1 MMVGFDN
8 FKTKLK
14 PLKLDTSTKLSHHL
28 LDNYGVALLPG
39 SDFGFKSNELFFR
52 MAFVDF
58 DGEKVM
64 EAYKKEKKIDELFIK
79 ENCLSIYKGVQ
90 QIKKF
95 IREIN

>member
-8 FKTKLK
+8 FKTTLK
-14 PLKLDTSTKLSHHL
+14 SLKLDTSAKLSHHL

-58 DGEKVM
+58 NGEKVM
-64 EAYKKEKKIDELFIK
+64 KAFEKVKNIDELFIK
-79 ENCLSIYKGVQ
+79 ENCMSIYKGVQ
-90 QIKKF
+90 QLIKFTK
-95 IREIN
+95 EII